1 MVELDGENRG
11 VGRASGSPPRTPNLP
26 FREAV
31 GGVCPLGHGGGG
43 GVERSLS
50 LGKRP
55 RDVFTPR
62 CLAAPGTRS
71 PEGARGE

>member
-1 MVELDGENRG
+1 MPNSTYMVELDGENRG

-43 GVERSLS
+43 GGAKFV
-50 LGKRP
+50 P
-55 RDVFTPR
+55 R
-62 CLAAPGTRS
+62 
-71 PEGARGE
+71 